1 MAGTIFFI
9 LVQTPRYM
17 KKELLTQLIEKAF
30 AKLATP
36 TPGTGLYAELKNVV
50 NQAFELGS
58 HFGPEIEDSDST
70 NSVFSTQPPAENI
83 FHHTAIAR

>member
-1 MAGTIFFI
+1 
-9 LVQTPRYM
+9 M
-17 KKELLTQLIEKAF
+17 KKELLTQLVEKTF

-36 TPGTGLYAELKNVV
+36 TPGTGLYSELKNVI

-58 HFGPEIEDSDST
+58 HFGPDNEEPDST
-70 NSVFSTQPPAENI
+70 NSLFSPQPPAENI